1 MKLKELA
8 KDIEKQKQK
17 QRQKSDGKGEK
28 ILSDQTNMV
37 GNRLEGEDMILKS
50 SNQEKLDE
58 M

>member
-17 QRQKSDGKGEK
+17 STDAK